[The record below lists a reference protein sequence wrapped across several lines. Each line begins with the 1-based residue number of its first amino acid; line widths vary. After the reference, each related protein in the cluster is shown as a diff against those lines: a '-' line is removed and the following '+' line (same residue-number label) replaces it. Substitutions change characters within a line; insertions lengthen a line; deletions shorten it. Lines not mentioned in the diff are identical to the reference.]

1 MERLLLARHAQ
12 SESGARGE
20 VNGDLRFPSR
30 LTELGRG
37 QARALAASLA
47 GEPIDLCA
55 TSEFP
60 RTIETADLALEG
72 RRVPRLVLPDLNEI
86 GFGAFE
92 GRPLA
97 EYRTW
102 AAAHGS
108 EAEGPGGE
116 EARAAAARR
125 FVRGFRELLAREERS
140 HLVVSHALAIRY
152 LLSGPAALVESV
164 PLAELHL
171 LSRDEAAALVD
182 RLESWTK
189 APSW

>member
-12 SESGARGE
+12 SESGARAE

-37 QARALAASLA
+37 EARALAASLA

-72 RRVPRLVLPDLNEI
+72 RSVPRLVLPDLNEI

-102 AAAHGS
+102 AVAHGS
-108 EAEGPGGE
+108 EVEGPGGE
-116 EARAAAARR
+116 EARVAAARR
-125 FVRGFRELLAREERS
+125 FVRGFRALLAREERS
-140 HLVVSHALAIRY
+140 LLVVSHALAIRY

-164 PLAELHL
+164 PLAEVHA
-171 LSRDEAAALVD
+171 LSRDEAAALVE
-182 RLESWTK
+182 RLEAWTQ